1 MTRMGR
7 EWLLGGG
14 YLVLLFIGIYFK
26 LPTVWSIIFAATL
39 AQAFLAWRAALARRN
54 AVTHT
59 PTSRIASAAQGYVE
73 LSGAGHTDGE
83 SVVYSPA
90 RHLPCLW
97 YRYRAYERSGDD
109 WRYTESGESD
119 TVFVLEDVSGR
130 CLIDPIGAEV
140 QTTRKESVIQGDSR
154 VDEELL
160 LEGDQL
166 YGLGEFVSLGGGHAQ
181 FNDRIELGDILADW
195 KDDQEWLLRR
205 FDFDKNG
212 EIDTQEW
219 QLARK
224 AAEREL
230 DERKRE
236 RHSQPVT
243 HMLRRP
249 GHGRPYLIANFPP
262 EKLEGRYRLAVW
274 VHGLATYASLIGLA
288 LALQKTF

>member
-1 MTRMGR
+1 MFISGLYFNSPLA
-7 EWLLGGG
+7 WLL
-14 YLVLLFIGIYFK
+14 IC
-26 LPTVWSIIFAATL
+26 SATL
-39 AQAFLAWRAALARRN
+39 AMGLLAWLLAFKRWH
-54 AVTHT
+54 AVADT

-73 LSGAGHTDGE
+73 LSGTGYAEGD

-97 YRYRAYERSGDD
+97 YRYSAYKRSGDD
-109 WRYTESGESD
+109 WRYTESGQSD

-140 QTTRKESVIQGDSR
+140 QTTRKESVIQGDHR

-160 LEGDQL
+160 LEGDRL
-166 YGLGEFVSLGGGHAQ
+166 YGLGEFVSVGGGHAQ
-181 FNDRIELGDILADW
+181 FNDRIELGEILADW
-195 KDDQEWLLRR
+195 KDDQEWLLQR
-205 FDFDKNG
+205 FDLDKSG
-212 EIDTQEW
+212 AIDSQEW
-219 QLARK
+219 QLARQ

-230 DERKRE
+230 AERKRE

-288 LALQKTF
+288 LALQKVF